1 MDELIFQIED
11 ERPPPSSSQSLED
24 LLGEVR
30 DEKTNVLSFSKTI
43 LDSIGDGAWFNL
55 STYYIIII
63 DLLESTT
70 TN

>member
-43 LDSIGDGAWFNL
+43 LDSIGDGA
-55 STYYIIII
+55 
-63 DLLESTT
+63 
-70 TN
+70 